1 MRTGTV
7 LLALGLLTL
16 APTLGAQSGLTL
28 EAAAAEA
35 LSHHPAISAAEA
47 QEQVARAR
55 RAEARSSYLPQ
66 VELTENMT
74 RSNNPVFVF
83 GTLLEQGRFAPRH
96 FDPGFLNAPDAL
108 TNFRAAL
115 SARAVLFD
123 GMRTSSQ
130 VRQAGHVLTRA
141 GLELA
146 DARRNVQAAVVAR
159 YYGVI
164 LAEEQVAVARE
175 AVRAAEADSRA
186 TRDRFSEG
194 LLVESDPLSADV
206 QLAGLRQR
214 LIAAEGDLAVARA
227 ALAILL
233 GRPPAEP
240 IQLAGTL
247 PTSHDEDR
255 DLAAAIVHAVE
266 MRVPV
271 KLAESQTAGA
281 RVRLA
286 AERGAMLP
294 RVDLFGSFGASGAT
308 LGSRDTDA
316 TGGIAIRL
324 AILDRA
330 RPARIA
336 AARAEIDAATA
347 GETAARDAV
356 TMEVIAAWHRL
367 RSARESA
374 DVAVAAV
381 AQAEV
386 AARIVRDRYEHGLT
400 TITEHLQAQTA
411 LVTARFQG
419 LAARYEITLAHVELL
434 RATGELQ
441 DVQPFV

>member
-1 MRTGTV
+1 
-7 LLALGLLTL
+7 
-16 APTLGAQSGLTL
+16 
-28 EAAAAEA
+28 
-35 LSHHPAISAAEA
+35 
-47 QEQVARAR
+47 
-55 RAEARSSYLPQ
+55 
-66 VELTENMT
+66 
-74 RSNNPVFVF
+74 
-83 GTLLEQGRFAPRH
+83 
-96 FDPGFLNAPDAL
+96 
-108 TNFRAAL
+108 
-115 SARAVLFD
+115 
-123 GMRTSSQ
+123 
-130 VRQAGHVLTRA
+130 
-141 GLELA
+141 
-146 DARRNVQAAVVAR
+146 
-159 YYGVI
+159 
-164 LAEEQVAVARE
+164 
-175 AVRAAEADSRA
+175 
-186 TRDRFSEG
+186 
-194 LLVESDPLSADV
+194 
-206 QLAGLRQR
+206 
-214 LIAAEGDLAVARA
+214 
-227 ALAILL
+227 
-233 GRPPAEP
+233 
-240 IQLAGTL
+240 
-247 PTSHDEDR
+247 
-255 DLAAAIVHAVE
+255 
-266 MRVPV
+266 
-271 KLAESQTAGA
+271 
-281 RVRLA
+281 
-286 AERGAMLP
+286 MLP
-294 RVDLFGSFGASGAT
+294 RVDLFGSLGASGAT

-336 AARAEIDAATA
+336 AARAEIDSATA